1 VPSDAVAG
9 PSDLGSHFDARQS
22 DLRRLPRAEQE
33 QCDEIYHQGWMK
45 GMVMSERRQ
54 EIAAETSG
62 PLSFPVFRALWIA
75 TIVSNVG
82 TWMHDV
88 GAGWLMTSLSPSPLL
103 VALVQAA
110 TTLPMFLLALPAG
123 ALADI
128 VDRRKMLLAA
138 QMLGL
143 ISAAMLALLTFYGL
157 VTPEVLL
164 AGTFMLGIAAALS
177 APVFQAIVPE
187 LVDKQALPDA
197 IALNSLGV
205 NISRAIG
212 PALGGVIV
220 AIAGTPAVF
229 ALNALSVVAVL
240 FVLFTW
246 RRLQAVHNL
255 PPEHFF
261 GALKAGYRYT
271 RHSPAMRLVLVR
283 AVAFF
288 LFASALWAMLP
299 LIARRGLGLDAAGY
313 GVLLGCMGAGAVL
326 GAILLKRLRKAVSA
340 NTISAAA
347 TLLYA
352 LAMLGL
358 ALVSNPWIAG
368 VVLFAAGLA
377 WIGMLTSL
385 NVAAQMASPGWVK
398 ARALAVYLLV
408 FQGAMTG
415 GSVLWGSLASST
427 SVATA
432 LVVAAVGQAVALLL
446 ALYWRL
452 PQDSASDLAPSNH
465 WAEPV
470 VSVQP
475 AGDRGPVLIEIEY
488 RVDPARLA
496 EFVAALRKFHS
507 VRQRDGAIRWDV
519 WEDAAEEGR
528 VVESFVVESWIEHQR
543 QHSRVTRTDQLDQEM
558 INAFHVGDQP
568 PLVRHLLRPA

>member
-1 VPSDAVAG
+1 MSSLQPTKSADA
-9 PSDLGSHFDARQS
+9 
-22 DLRRLPRAEQE
+22 
-33 QCDEIYHQGWMK
+33 
-45 GMVMSERRQ
+45 
-54 EIAAETSG
+54 SG

-75 TIVSNVG
+75 TIISNIG

-138 QMLGL
+138 QILGF
-143 ISAAMLALLTFYGL
+143 IAAALLAFLTLQGL
-157 VTPEVLL
+157 TTPEVLL

-187 LVDKQALPDA
+187 LVDKHALPDA

-220 AIAGTPAVF
+220 ALAGTPAVF

-240 FVLFTW
+240 VVLLTW
-246 RRLQAVHNL
+246 KRPETVYTL
-255 PPEHFF
+255 PAEHFF

-271 RHSPAMRLVLVR
+271 RHSPAMHVVLVR
-283 AVAFF
+283 ASFF
-288 LFASALWAMLP
+288 LFGSALWAMLP

-313 GVLLGCMGAGAVL
+313 GALLGCIGASAVL
-326 GAILLKRLRKAVSA
+326 GAILLKRLRRTVAA
-340 NTISAAA
+340 NTISVGA
-347 TLLYA
+347 TLLFAFSMLA
-352 LAMLGL
+352 LALTTN
-358 ALVSNPWIAG
+358 AWIAG
-368 VVLFAAGLA
+368 AVMFLAGLA

-398 ARALAVYLLV
+398 ARALAIYILV
-408 FQGAMTG
+408 FQGAMAG
-415 GSVLWGSLASST
+415 GSILWGSIAAST
-427 SVATA
+427 SVPTA
-432 LVVAAVGQAVALLL
+432 LVLSAAGQAVALILTFR
-446 ALYWRL
+446 WRL
-452 PQDSASDLAPSNH
+452 PPDLAPDLSPSNH

-475 AGDRGPVLIEIEY
+475 KDDRGPVLIEIEY
-488 RVDPARLA
+488 QVEPARLP
-496 EFVAALRKFHS
+496 EFVAALRDFRS
-507 VRQRDGAIRWDV
+507 SRQRDGAVRWDV
-519 WEDAAEEGR
+519 WEDVAEPGR
-528 VVESFVVESWIEHQR
+528 IVESFVVESWVEHQR
-543 QHSRVTRTDQLDQEM
+543 QHVRVTHADELDQRRLHD
-558 INAFHVGDQP
+558 FHVGDGP
-568 PLVRHLLRPA
+568 PVVRHLLRPL

>member
-1 VPSDAVAG
+1 MTATDATPA
-9 PSDLGSHFDARQS
+9 ARTTPPAKS
-22 DLRRLPRAEQE
+22 
-33 QCDEIYHQGWMK
+33 
-45 GMVMSERRQ
+45 
-54 EIAAETSG
+54 
-62 PLSFPVFRALWIA
+62 PLSFPVYRALWIA
-75 TIVSNVG
+75 TVVSNVG

-123 ALADI
+123 AMADI

-138 QMLGL
+138 QTLGL
-143 ISAAMLALLTFYGL
+143 VAAAGLAILTLQGL

-164 AGTFMLGIAAALS
+164 AGTFVLGTAAALS

-187 LVDKQALPDA
+187 LVDKEALPDA

-220 AIAGTPAVF
+220 ALAGTPAVF
-229 ALNALSVVAVL
+229 ALNALSVVTVL
-240 FVLFTW
+240 VVLLTW
-246 RRLQAVHNL
+246 KRPQTIRTL

-283 AVAFF
+283 SVGFF
-288 LFASALWAMLP
+288 LFGSALWAMLP

-313 GVLLGCMGAGAVL
+313 GALLGSMGAGAVV
-326 GAILLKRLRKAVSA
+326 GALVLKRVRRTVPA
-340 NTISAAA
+340 NTISAGA
-347 TLLYA
+347 TLLFAGATLA
-352 LAMLGL
+352 LAL
-358 ALVSNPWIAG
+358 ASNVWIAG
-368 VVLFAAGLA
+368 AVMFVAGLA

-398 ARALAVYLLV
+398 ARALAVYLLM
-408 FQGAMTG
+408 FQGSMTG
-415 GSVLWGSLASST
+415 GSILWGSVASST
-427 SVATA
+427 SVPTA
-432 LVVAAVGQAVALLL
+432 LMIAAAGQAAALIL
-446 ALYWRL
+446 AFRWRL
-452 PQDSASDLAPSNH
+452 PQESATDLAPSNH

-475 AGDRGPVLIEIEY
+475 FGDRGPVLIEIEY

-496 EFVAALRKFHS
+496 EFVAALRRFRATRH
-507 VRQRDGAIRWDV
+507 RDGAIRWDV
-519 WEDAAEEGR
+519 WEDVAEPGR

-543 QHSRVTRTDQLDQEM
+543 QHARVTRTDQLDQDVL
-558 INAFHVGDQP
+558 NAFHVGDAAP
-568 PLVRHLLRPA
+568 VVRHLLRPL

>member
-1 VPSDAVAG
+1 MTALQQTLS
-9 PSDLGSHFDARQS
+9 GSEAAR
-22 DLRRLPRAEQE
+22 
-33 QCDEIYHQGWMK
+33 
-45 GMVMSERRQ
+45 
-54 EIAAETSG
+54 G

-75 TIVSNVG
+75 TIISNVG

-88 GAGWLMTSLSPSPLL
+88 GAGWLMTSLSPSPLM
-103 VALVQAA
+103 VAFVQTA

-143 ISAAMLALLTFYGL
+143 LSAAMLAFLTFNDL

-164 AGTFMLGIAAALS
+164 GATFILGIAAALS

-229 ALNALSVVAVL
+229 TLNALSVVAVL
-240 FVLFTW
+240 LVLFTW
-246 RRLQAVHNL
+246 KRPPNVHKL
-255 PPEHFF
+255 PPEHFV
-261 GALKAGYRYT
+261 GALKAGYRYA
-271 RHSPAMRLVLVR
+271 RHSSAMRLVLIRSVG
-283 AVAFF
+283 FF
-288 LFASALWAMLP
+288 IFGSALWAMLP
-299 LIARRGLGLDAAGY
+299 LVARRGLGLDAAGY
-313 GVLLGCMGAGAVL
+313 GALLGCMGAGAVV
-326 GAILLKRLRKAVSA
+326 GAVALKQLRKSISA
-340 NTISAAA
+340 NTISVGA
-347 TLLYA
+347 TLLFA
-352 LAMLGL
+352 LATVVL
-358 ALVSNPWIAG
+358 ALAPNAWIVG
-368 VVLFAAGLA
+368 SVMFGAGLA

-408 FQGAMTG
+408 LQGAMTG
-415 GSVLWGSLASST
+415 GSILWGSLASSN

-432 LVVAAVGQAVALLL
+432 LVVAAAGQVVALLL
-446 ALYWRL
+446 AFRWRL
-452 PQDSASDLAPSNH
+452 PQDSTTDLAPSNH

-475 AGDRGPVLIEIEY
+475 ADDRGPVLIEMEY
-488 RVDPARLA
+488 RVEPARQA
-496 EFVAALRKFHS
+496 EFVTALRSFHAA
-507 VRQRDGAIRWDV
+507 RQRDGAIRWDV
-519 WEDAAEEGR
+519 WEDVAEPGK
-528 VVESFVVESWIEHQR
+528 VVEAFIVESWVEHQR
-543 QHSRVTRTDQLDQEM
+543 QHARATRTDQIDQEVVR
-558 INAFHVGDQP
+558 AFHIGDEP
-568 PLVRHLLRPA
+568 PVVRHFLKPL

>member
-1 VPSDAVAG
+1 MTAKSTDAA
-9 PSDLGSHFDARQS
+9 
-22 DLRRLPRAEQE
+22 
-33 QCDEIYHQGWMK
+33 
-45 GMVMSERRQ
+45 
-54 EIAAETSG
+54 G

-88 GAGWLMTSLSPSPLL
+88 GAAWLMTSLSPSPLL

-138 QMLGL
+138 QLLGL
-143 ISAAMLALLTFYGL
+143 GAAAVLALLTWQGL
-157 VTPEVLL
+157 TTPYVLL
-164 AGTFMLGIAAALS
+164 GVTFVLGIAAALS
-177 APVFQAIVPE
+177 APVFQAVVPE
-187 LVDKQALPDA
+187 LVDKQTLPDA
-197 IALNSLGV
+197 VALNSLGV

-220 AIAGTPAVF
+220 ALAGTAAVF

-240 FVLFTW
+240 TVLFTW
-246 RRLQAVHNL
+246 KRPETVRSL

-261 GALKAGYRYT
+261 GALKAGCRYT
-271 RHSPAMRLVLVR
+271 RHSPAMRLVLIR
-283 AVAFF
+283 AVGFF
-288 LFASALWAMLP
+288 LFASTLWAMLP
-299 LIARRGLGLDAAGY
+299 LVGRRGLGLDAAGY
-313 GVLLGCMGAGAVL
+313 GALLGCMGAGAVL
-326 GAILLKRLRKAVSA
+326 GAVLLKKLRKRIPPNTVS
-340 NTISAAA
+340 IVA
-347 TLLYA
+347 TLLFA
-352 LAMLGL
+352 LATL
-358 ALVSNPWIAG
+358 ALALAPDVWVAG
-368 VVLFAAGLA
+368 AVMSVAGLA

-415 GSVLWGSLASST
+415 GSVLWGSLAAQT
-427 SVATA
+427 SVSTA
-432 LVVAAVGQAVALLL
+432 LVVAAVGQAAALIL
-446 ALYWRL
+446 AFIRRL
-452 PQDSASDLAPSNH
+452 PEDSTTDLAPSNH

-475 AGDRGPVLIEIEY
+475 ADDRGPVLVEVEY
-488 RVDPARLA
+488 RIDPARTA
-496 EFVAALRKFHS
+496 DFVGALRKFRS

-519 WEDAAEEGR
+519 WEDVAEPGR
-528 VVESFVVESWIEHQR
+528 VVEAFIVESWVEHQR
-543 QHSRVTRTDQLDQEM
+543 QHARVTQADQLDQE
-558 INAFHVGDQP
+558 ILNAFHIGDRP
-568 PLVRHLLRPA
+568 PIVRHLLRPV

>member
-1 VPSDAVAG
+1 
-9 PSDLGSHFDARQS
+9 
-22 DLRRLPRAEQE
+22 
-33 QCDEIYHQGWMK
+33 
-45 GMVMSERRQ
+45 MSETRQ
-54 EIAAETSG
+54 ETTVG
-62 PLSFPVFRALWIA
+62 PLGFPVFRALWIA
-75 TIVSNVG
+75 TVVSNVG

-128 VDRRKMLLAA
+128 VDRRRMLMAAQLLGLLAA
-138 QMLGL
+138 
-143 ISAAMLALLTFYGL
+143 ALLAVLTLLDL

-220 AIAGTPAVF
+220 ALAGTPAVF
-229 ALNALSVVAVL
+229 ALNAVSIVAVL
-240 FVLFTW
+240 AVLYTW
-246 RRLQAVHNL
+246 QRPRTVHAL

-283 AVAFF
+283 AVGFF

-313 GVLLGCMGAGAVL
+313 GALLGCMGAGAAV
-326 GAILLKRLRKAVSA
+326 GAILLKRLRKRVPA
-340 NTISAAA
+340 NTISVGA
-347 TLLYA
+347 TLFFALSTLA
-352 LAMLGL
+352 LAL
-358 ALVSNPWIAG
+358 AANAWIAG
-368 VVLFAAGLA
+368 AVMFSAGLA

-398 ARALAVYLLV
+398 ARSLAVYILV
-408 FQGAMTG
+408 FQGAMAG
-415 GSVLWGSLASST
+415 GSILWGSVAAST
-427 SVATA
+427 SVPT
-432 LVVAAVGQAVALLL
+432 ALLL
-446 ALYWRL
+446 AAAGQAAALVLAFRWRL
-452 PQDSASDLAPSNH
+452 PQEQANDLAPSNH

-470 VSVQP
+470 VFVQP
-475 AGDRGPVLIEIEY
+475 ADDRGPVLIEIEY
-488 RVDPARLA
+488 RIEPARLA
-496 EFVAALRKFHS
+496 DFVAALRDFRS
-507 VRQRDGAIRWDV
+507 SRQRDGAIRWDV
-519 WEDAAEEGR
+519 WEDVAEPGR
-528 VVESFVVESWIEHQR
+528 VIESFVVESWVEHQR
-543 QHSRVTRTDQLDQEM
+543 QHARVTHADQLDQQLLQ
-558 INAFHVGDQP
+558 AFHVGDRP
-568 PLVRHLLRPA
+568 PVVRHLLRPL

>member
-1 VPSDAVAG
+1 
-9 PSDLGSHFDARQS
+9 
-22 DLRRLPRAEQE
+22 
-33 QCDEIYHQGWMK
+33 
-45 GMVMSERRQ
+45 MSEKRPER
-54 EIAAETSG
+54 AADASG
-62 PLSFPVFRALWIA
+62 PLGFPVFRALWIA

-103 VALVQAA
+103 VALVQTA

-128 VDRRKMLLAA
+128 VDRRKMLMAAQLLGLLAA
-138 QMLGL
+138 SL
-143 ISAAMLALLTFYGL
+143 LAILTLLDL
-157 VTPEVLL
+157 VGPEVLL
-164 AGTFMLGIAAALS
+164 AGTFVLGVSAALS

-220 AIAGTPAVF
+220 ALAGIPAVF

-240 FVLFTW
+240 AVLFTW
-246 RRLQAVHNL
+246 KRPQALHNL

-283 AVAFF
+283 AAGFF
-288 LFASALWAMLP
+288 LFGSALWAMLP

-313 GVLLGCMGAGAVL
+313 GALLGCMGAGAVV
-326 GAILLKRLRKAVSA
+326 GAILLKRLRKTIPA
-340 NTISAAA
+340 NTISVGA
-347 TLLYA
+347 TLLFALSTMA
-352 LAMLGL
+352 LAL
-358 ALVSNPWIAG
+358 ATNAWIAG
-368 VVLFAAGLA
+368 SVMFAAGLA

-398 ARALAVYLLV
+398 GRALAVYLLA

-415 GSVLWGSLASST
+415 GSILWGSLAAST
-427 SVATA
+427 SVPAA
-432 LVVAAVGQAVALLL
+432 LVVAGVGQAVALIL
-446 ALYWRL
+446 AFRWRL
-452 PQDSASDLAPSNH
+452 PLDSASDLAPSNH

-470 VSVQP
+470 VSIQP
-475 AGDRGPVLIEIEY
+475 AEDRGPVLIEIEY
-488 RVDPARLA
+488 RVEPARLA
-496 EFVAALRKFHS
+496 EFVSALRRFKS
-507 VRQRDGAIRWDV
+507 SRQRDGAIRWDV
-519 WEDAAEEGR
+519 WEDVADPGR
-528 VVESFVVESWIEHQR
+528 VIETFVVESWVEHQR
-543 QHSRVTRTDQLDQEM
+543 QHARVTHADQLDQQLLH
-558 INAFHVGDQP
+558 AFHVGDKP
-568 PLVRHLLRPA
+568 PVVRHLLRPL

>member
-1 VPSDAVAG
+1 
-9 PSDLGSHFDARQS
+9 
-22 DLRRLPRAEQE
+22 
-33 QCDEIYHQGWMK
+33 
-45 GMVMSERRQ
+45 MSEQQQAKTANAR
-54 EIAAETSG
+54 G
-62 PLSFPVFRALWIA
+62 PLGFPVFRALWIA

-88 GAGWLMTSLSPSPLL
+88 GAGWLMTSLSPNPLL

-143 ISAAMLALLTFYGL
+143 ISAAMLAVLTFYGL

-187 LVDKQALPDA
+187 LVDKRVLPDA
-197 IALNSLGV
+197 IALNSLGI

-212 PALGGVIV
+212 PALGGVVV

-240 FVLFTW
+240 AVLFTW
-246 RRLQAVHNL
+246 RRPQAVHNL
-255 PPEHFF
+255 PSEHFF

-283 AVAFF
+283 AVGFF

-313 GVLLGCMGAGAVL
+313 GVLLGCMGAGAVM
-326 GAILLKRLRKAVSA
+326 GAILLKRLRKAISA
-340 NTISAAA
+340 NTISVGA

-352 LAMLGL
+352 LSMFGL
-358 ALVSNPWIAG
+358 ALVPNAWIAG
-368 VVLFAAGLA
+368 TVMFSAGLA

-408 FQGAMTG
+408 FQGAMTS

-432 LVVAAVGQAVALLL
+432 LVVAAVGQAAALLL
-446 ALYWRL
+446 ALGWRL

-470 VSVQP
+470 VSIQP
-475 AGDRGPVLIEIEY
+475 AGIAVPFLSRSNI
-488 RVDPARLA
+488 
-496 EFVAALRKFHS
+496 ALRRKHRLLKRHRVACGLLYCLF
-507 VRQRDGAIRWDV
+507 VI
-519 WEDAAEEGR
+519 AAA
-528 VVESFVVESWIEHQR
+528 QK
-543 QHSRVTRTDQLDQEM
+543 L
-558 INAFHVGDQP
+558 P
-568 PLVRHLLRPA
+568 